1 MMDDYISLSA
11 LNDFI
16 FCPYSIYLHNVY
28 MESDKDIFQAVPQTT
43 GKIAHRTI
51 DLQTAKGG
59 KFDLAGISVQS
70 EELKIRGKIDLY
82 RFNKKLLVERKYQL
96 KQIFRGQL
104 YQLWGEYFCMVEM
117 GYEVMHIAFYEIST
131 NKMYMQN
138 LPSERDKAELIRFID
153 SFRTYDLS
161 YPIKINRNKCM
172 HCIYCNLCD
181 KTDVINVY
189 T

>member
-1 MMDDYISLSA
+1 MDDYISLSA

-117 GYEVMHIAFYEIST
+117 GYKVKIKSNFAPKFSGSDSIMLFVVDDADIEKYGNAIH
-131 NKMYMQN
+131 
-138 LPSERDKAELIRFID
+138 RDK
-153 SFRTYDLS
+153 DL
-161 YPIKINRNKCM
+161 
-172 HCIYCNLCD
+172 L
-181 KTDVINVY
+181 VF
-189 T
+189 